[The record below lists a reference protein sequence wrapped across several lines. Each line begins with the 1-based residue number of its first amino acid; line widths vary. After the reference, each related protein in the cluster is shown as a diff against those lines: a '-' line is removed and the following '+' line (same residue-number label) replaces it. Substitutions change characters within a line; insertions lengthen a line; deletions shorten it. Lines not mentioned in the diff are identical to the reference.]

1 MRNPKGSGRKPGRR
15 RQRGDDGPDLFAAKL
30 SEVVKQAFEGTGGF
44 AETHAQAPTETE
56 VLPTD
61 SDPIEPD
68 LNPSIEAAEGALSE
82 SALETEPESEA
93 PGLDDSAPPLPPEA
107 ATSESPPVPQSLEGC
122 ATSETLCLEGS
133 APQLLP
139 GAANSESRGA
149 AEPAIHRAE
158 SPLPSRA
165 ATSEPPLSDPF
176 VDKGAQDACAPSVP
190 LPEAPDNQSSPI
202 SGIHRPLPPTGP
214 LPARM
219 LNEFVYCPRLFY
231 YEYVEG
237 VFVENADTIRGAAV
251 HARVDKGSGAMPPAD
266 GATAAKRK
274 RRPDSDAAD
283 MSAREPSNDA
293 ATKSASEG
301 PEIIHSRSA
310 TLGSDRLGVIAKLDL
325 VEMRIAAPESGT
337 GIPSVDPEDLH
348 RQDACATSAEMGAT
362 ILNAV
367 LTSSASPESSAST
380 FASSAFSAVKSDSPP
395 PAADSPPSDLSGLEL
410 PVYEVCPVDYK
421 AGAPREGEEGNEL
434 WPADR
439 MQLGLQILI
448 LRENG
453 YRCDH
458 GIIYYRATKQR
469 VPLDWTPELEA
480 WVISQIEAAHL
491 TMKGPIP
498 PPLIGS
504 PKCVRCSLN
513 SVCLPDETRF
523 LADAANAQ
531 KRNAP
536 VTSPATAPGVPVDKS
551 PSVIPPPRRLIAARD
566 DRRVLYLNKPGVRV
580 GRKDELIT
588 VKEENRTLEEV
599 RIGDLT
605 HVSLFGNIQ
614 ISTQAI
620 QVLCELE
627 VPITFF
633 SMGGWFY
640 GITRGHELKNV
651 FTRIEQFRLAADPMF
666 CLALARRIVNGKIR
680 NHRTMLMRL
689 HLQPP
694 APIVAKLK
702 TMAESAL
709 QANTL
714 EELLGTEGAAAHF
727 YFSAFSGMLKVE
739 DDFADIE
746 SPKAPQLCFNF
757 AGRNRR
763 PPTDPVNALLSLAYS
778 LLAKDCTLAA
788 MAVGLDPY
796 IGFYHQPR
804 FGRPALALDIM
815 EEFRPLIAESAVLT
829 CINNRM
835 ILPRH
840 FVRAGQA
847 VNLSQEG
854 RKFFFQAY
862 ERRMSATIKHPI
874 FEYEVSYRRVLEL
887 QFRLLARYLTG
898 EISEYPPFVT
908 R

>member
-15 RQRGDDGPDLFAAKL
+15 RPHGDDGPDLFAAKI
-30 SEVVKQAFEGTGGF
+30 SAAVKQAFEGGGGI
-44 AETHAQAPTETE
+44 AEMKVEAPPE
-56 VLPTD
+56 PSIPITD
-61 SDPIEPD
+61 SEVIEPEPD
-68 LNPSIEAAEGALSE
+68 LPIK
-82 SALETEPESEA
+82 
-93 PGLDDSAPPLPPEA
+93 D
-107 ATSESPPVPQSLEGC
+107 
-122 ATSETLCLEGS
+122 LEGS
-133 APQLLP
+133 APSL
-139 GAANSESRGA
+139 RGA
-149 AEPAIHRAE
+149 ATSVPPSAPQSRDDSLCETEPDPRESELEAIAPPAPAAE
-158 SPLPSRA
+158 SHGA
-165 ATSEPPLSDPF
+165 AERGIHPVET
-176 VDKGAQDACAPSVP
+176 VCAPSIP
-190 LPEAPDNQSSPI
+190 LPDAPEKLSSPASEI
-202 SGIHRPLPPTGP
+202 PVLLSPTDPLPV
-214 LPARM
+214 RM

-237 VFVENADTIRGAAV
+237 VFVGNADTVRGAAV

-266 GATAAKRK
+266 GTAGAKRK
-274 RRPDSDAAD
+274 RRPDSDAA
-283 MSAREPSNDA
+283 SKPSGESSIEVA
-293 ATKSASEG
+293 AKSASEA
-301 PEIIHSRSA
+301 PETIHSRSA
-310 TLGSDRLGVIAKLDL
+310 TLGSERLGVIAKLDL
-325 VEMRIAAPESGT
+325 VEMRLSIPESDAGIPTVVPRETGNQGMGETEPQSGT
-337 GIPSVDPEDLH
+337 GIPPVTSGDPHGKEVGYVTYGS
-348 RQDACATSAEMGAT
+348 DAIHPVNPEESDGQCAPADIPETESDRSPSTIHDPKAT
-362 ILNAV
+362 R
-367 LTSSASPESSAST
+367 
-380 FASSAFSAVKSDSPP
+380 
-395 PAADSPPSDLSGLEL
+395 SGLEL

-453 YRCDH
+453 YRCDR

-469 VPLDWTPELEA
+469 VPLDWTSELEA
-480 WVISQIEAAHL
+480 WVIAQIEAAHR

-523 LADAANAQ
+523 LADAANVL
-531 KRNAP
+531 KRDAP
-536 VTSPATAPGVPVDKS
+536 VASSATAKGVSNDHS
-551 PSVIPPPRRLIAARD
+551 PSAIPPPRRLIAARD

-588 VKEENRTLEEV
+588 VKEENRTLDEV

-620 QVLCELE
+620 QVLCEME

-640 GITRGHELKNV
+640 GITRGHGLKNV
-651 FTRIEQFRLAADPMF
+651 FTRIEQFRLAADPLF
-666 CLALARRIVNGKIR
+666 CLALARRIVFGKIR
-680 NHRTMLMRL
+680 NHRKLLMRL

-694 APIVAKLK
+694 APIIAKLG
-702 TMAESAL
+702 TMAELAL
-709 QANTL
+709 QANSL
-714 EELLGTEGAAAHF
+714 EELLGMEGAAANF
-727 YFSAFSGMLKVE
+727 YFGAFSGMLKAD

-778 LLAKDCTLAA
+778 LLVKDCTLAA

-796 IGFYHQPR
+796 VGFYHQPR
-804 FGRPALALDIM
+804 FGRPALALDMM
-815 EEFRPLIAESAVLT
+815 EEFRPLIAESTVLT

-835 ILPRH
+835 IQPRH

-847 VNLSQEG
+847 VNLSPEG
-854 RKFFFQAY
+854 RKLFFQAY
-862 ERRMSATIKHPI
+862 ERRMSTTIMHPI